1 LFTLLI
7 KIIFETNVDKLMKI
21 LLIGEYSGLHNSLK
35 DGLQLNGHSVTL
47 LGTGDGF
54 KNYPVDIE
62 VKSTIF
68 EIPFLKFIAK
78 IIDKLLKVS
87 LNDFELGFKAYLK
100 IKTLKDF
107 DIVQL
112 INENSFKTTPWLETI
127 LLKKILKNN
136 KNLFLLSCG
145 VDYISVKYA
154 LENKFKYSILTP
166 YLNDKLLLKKY
177 RHILKYNSSEF
188 KKLHRYIY
196 KNIKGVISSDLDYHI
211 PLIGKKKYLGMVPNP
226 VNLKKL
232 SYDFVEI
239 EDKVIIFHGINSKNS
254 TKKGNDYFIR
264 AMEIIKKKYKESVEY
279 IEVQDLKYRD
289 YMKSY
294 CNCHIFLDQVYAY
307 DQGYNALEA
316 MAKGKVVFT
325 GAEKEWLEHYGVSE
339 DGIAINALPDVNYLV
354 EKLSILIE
362 NPKKIKDI
370 SINARKFIEDH
381 HSYDNVANIYE
392 SKWLKAINY
401 EK

>member
-1 LFTLLI
+1 
-7 KIIFETNVDKLMKI
+7 MKI

-211 PLIGKKKYLGMVPNP
+211 PLIGEKKYLGMVPNP

-232 SYDFVEI
+232 NYDFVEI

-264 AMEIIKKKYKESVEY
+264 AMEIIKKNYKESVEY

>member
-1 LFTLLI
+1 
-7 KIIFETNVDKLMKI
+7 MKI

-78 IIDKLLKVS
+78 IIDKLLKFS

-211 PLIGKKKYLGMVPNP
+211 PLIGEKKYLGMVPNP

>member
-1 LFTLLI
+1 
-7 KIIFETNVDKLMKI
+7 MKI

-211 PLIGKKKYLGMVPNP
+211 PLIGEKKYLGMVPNP

-264 AMEIIKKKYKESVEY
+264 AMEIIKKNYKESVEY

-362 NPKKIKDI
+362 NPTKIKDI

>member
-1 LFTLLI
+1 
-7 KIIFETNVDKLMKI
+7 MKI

-211 PLIGKKKYLGMVPNP
+211 PLIGEKKYLGMVPNP

-264 AMEIIKKKYKESVEY
+264 AMEIIKKNYKESVEY

-370 SINARKFIEDH
+370 SINARKFIKDH

>member
-1 LFTLLI
+1 
-7 KIIFETNVDKLMKI
+7 MKI

-112 INENSFKTTPWLETI
+112 INENAFKTTPWLETI
-127 LLKKILKNN
+127 LVKKILKNN

-211 PLIGKKKYLGMVPNP
+211 PLIGEKKYLGMVPNP

-264 AMEIIKKKYKESVEY
+264 AMEIIKKNYKESVEY

>member
-1 LFTLLI
+1 
-7 KIIFETNVDKLMKI
+7 MKI

-62 VKSTIF
+62 VRSTIF

-211 PLIGKKKYLGMVPNP
+211 PLIGEKKYLGMVPNP

>member
-1 LFTLLI
+1 
-7 KIIFETNVDKLMKI
+7 MKI

-211 PLIGKKKYLGMVPNP
+211 PLIGEKKYLGIVPNP

-264 AMEIIKKKYKESVEY
+264 AMEIIKKNYKESVEY

>member
-1 LFTLLI
+1 
-7 KIIFETNVDKLMKI
+7 MKI

-166 YLNDKLLLKKY
+166 YLNDKLLLEKY

-211 PLIGKKKYLGMVPNP
+211 PLIGEKKYLGMVPNP

-264 AMEIIKKKYKESVEY
+264 AMEIIKKNYKESVEY

>member
-1 LFTLLI
+1 
-7 KIIFETNVDKLMKI
+7 MKI

-78 IIDKLLKVS
+78 IIDKLLKFS

-112 INENSFKTTPWLETI
+112 INENAFKTTPWLETI
-127 LLKKILKNN
+127 LVKKILKNN

-166 YLNDKLLLKKY
+166 YLNDKLLLEKY

-211 PLIGKKKYLGMVPNP
+211 PLIGQKKYLGMVPNP

-264 AMEIIKKKYKESVEY
+264 AMEIIKKKYKERVEY

-370 SINARKFIEDH
+370 SINARKFIEDQ

>member
-1 LFTLLI
+1 
-7 KIIFETNVDKLMKI
+7 MKI

-68 EIPFLKFIAK
+68 EIPFLKFLAK
-78 IIDKLLKVS
+78 IVDKLLKVS

-166 YLNDKLLLKKY
+166 YLNDKLLLEKY

-211 PLIGKKKYLGMVPNP
+211 PLIGEKKYLGMVPNP

-264 AMEIIKKKYKESVEY
+264 AMEIIKKNYKESVEY

>member
-1 LFTLLI
+1 
-7 KIIFETNVDKLMKI
+7 MKI

-211 PLIGKKKYLGMVPNP
+211 PLIGEKKYLGMVPNP

>member
-1 LFTLLI
+1 
-7 KIIFETNVDKLMKI
+7 MKI

-78 IIDKLLKVS
+78 IVDKLLKVS

-211 PLIGKKKYLGMVPNP
+211 PLIGEKKYLGMVPNP

-239 EDKVIIFHGINSKNS
+239 ENKVIIFHGINKKNS
-254 TKKGNDYFIR
+254 IKKGNNYFIK
-264 AMEIIKKKYKESVEY
+264 AMEIIKETYKDRVEY
-279 IEVQDLKYRD
+279 IEVQDLKYSD
-289 YMKSY
+289 YIKSY
-294 CNCHIFLDQVYAY
+294 SDCHIFLDMVYAY

-325 GAEKEWLEHYGVSE
+325 GAEKEWLDYYEASE
-339 DGIAINALPDVNYLV
+339 DTIAINALPDINYLV
-354 EKLSILIE
+354 KKLSNLIE
-362 NPKKIKDI
+362 NPEKIKNI

-381 HSYDNVANIYE
+381 HSYDNIAGVYE
-392 SKWLKAINY
+392 SKWLNAISN

>member
-1 LFTLLI
+1 
-7 KIIFETNVDKLMKI
+7 MKI

-211 PLIGKKKYLGMVPNP
+211 PLIGEKKYLGMVPNP
-226 VNLKKL
+226 VDLKKL

-264 AMEIIKKKYKESVEY
+264 AMEIIKKNYKESVEY

-294 CNCHIFLDQVYAY
+294 SNCHIFLDQVYAY

-370 SINARKFIEDH
+370 SINARKFIKDH

>member
-1 LFTLLI
+1 
-7 KIIFETNVDKLMKI
+7 MKI

-145 VDYISVKYA
+145 VDNISVKYA

-211 PLIGKKKYLGMVPNP
+211 PLIGEKKYLGMVPNP

-264 AMEIIKKKYKESVEY
+264 AMEIIKKNYKESVEY

>member
-1 LFTLLI
+1 
-7 KIIFETNVDKLMKI
+7 MKI

-100 IKTLKDF
+100 IKALKDF

-112 INENSFKTTPWLETI
+112 INENSFKTTTWLETI

-211 PLIGKKKYLGMVPNP
+211 PLIGEKKYLGMVPNP

-289 YMKSY
+289 YIKTY

>member
-1 LFTLLI
+1 
-7 KIIFETNVDKLMKI
+7 MKI

-78 IIDKLLKVS
+78 IVDKLLKVS

-264 AMEIIKKKYKESVEY
+264 AMEIIKKNYKESVEY

>member
-1 LFTLLI
+1 
-7 KIIFETNVDKLMKI
+7 MKI

-145 VDYISVKYA
+145 VDYISVKYE
-154 LENKFKYSILTP
+154 L
-166 YLNDKLLLKKY
+166 
-177 RHILKYNSSEF
+177 
-188 KKLHRYIY
+188 
-196 KNIKGVISSDLDYHI
+196 
-211 PLIGKKKYLGMVPNP
+211 
-226 VNLKKL
+226 
-232 SYDFVEI
+232 
-239 EDKVIIFHGINSKNS
+239 
-254 TKKGNDYFIR
+254 
-264 AMEIIKKKYKESVEY
+264 
-279 IEVQDLKYRD
+279 
-289 YMKSY
+289 
-294 CNCHIFLDQVYAY
+294 
-307 DQGYNALEA
+307 
-316 MAKGKVVFT
+316 
-325 GAEKEWLEHYGVSE
+325 
-339 DGIAINALPDVNYLV
+339 
-354 EKLSILIE
+354 
-362 NPKKIKDI
+362 
-370 SINARKFIEDH
+370 
-381 HSYDNVANIYE
+381 
-392 SKWLKAINY
+392 
-401 EK
+401 

>member
-1 LFTLLI
+1 
-7 KIIFETNVDKLMKI
+7 MKI

-68 EIPFLKFIAK
+68 EIPFLKFIVK

-264 AMEIIKKKYKESVEY
+264 AMEIIKKNYKESVEY

>member
-1 LFTLLI
+1 
-7 KIIFETNVDKLMKI
+7 MKI

-211 PLIGKKKYLGMVPNP
+211 PLIGEKKYLGMVPNP

-339 DGIAINALPDVNYLV
+339 DVIAINALPDVNYLV

>member
-1 LFTLLI
+1 
-7 KIIFETNVDKLMKI
+7 MKI

-264 AMEIIKKKYKESVEY
+264 AMEIIKKNYKESVEY

-339 DGIAINALPDVNYLV
+339 DDIAINALPDVNYLV

>member
-1 LFTLLI
+1 
-7 KIIFETNVDKLMKI
+7 MKI

-68 EIPFLKFIAK
+68 EIPFFKFIAK

-211 PLIGKKKYLGMVPNP
+211 PLIGEKKYLGIVPNP

>member
-1 LFTLLI
+1 
-7 KIIFETNVDKLMKI
+7 MKI

-211 PLIGKKKYLGMVPNP
+211 PLIGEKKYLGMVPNP

-264 AMEIIKKKYKESVEY
+264 AMEIIKKNYKESVEY

-325 GAEKEWLEHYGVSE
+325 GAEKEWLEHYGVRE

>member
-1 LFTLLI
+1 
-7 KIIFETNVDKLMKI
+7 MKI

-78 IIDKLLKVS
+78 IIDKLLKFS

-112 INENSFKTTPWLETI
+112 INENAFKTTPWLETI
-127 LLKKILKNN
+127 LVKKILKNN

-211 PLIGKKKYLGMVPNP
+211 PLIGEKKYLGMVPNP

-264 AMEIIKKKYKESVEY
+264 AMEIIKKNYKESVEY

-325 GAEKEWLEHYGVSE
+325 GAEKEWLEHYGVSK

>member
-1 LFTLLI
+1 
-7 KIIFETNVDKLMKI
+7 MKI

-68 EIPFLKFIAK
+68 EVPFLKFIAK
-78 IIDKLLKVS
+78 IIDKLIKVS

-112 INENSFKTTPWLETI
+112 INENSFKTTPWLEII

-211 PLIGKKKYLGMVPNP
+211 PLIGEKKHLGMVPNP

-232 SYDFVEI
+232 SYDFVQI

-254 TKKGNDYFIR
+254 IKKGNDYFIR
-264 AMEIIKKKYKESVEY
+264 AMEIIKKKYKERVEY
-279 IEVQDLKYRD
+279 IEVQDLKYKD
-289 YMKSY
+289 YLKSY

-316 MAKGKVVFT
+316 MANGKVVFT
-325 GAEKEWLEHYGVSE
+325 GAEKDWLEHYGVSE

-354 EKLSILIE
+354 GKLSVLIE
-362 NPKKIKDI
+362 NPEKIKDI
-370 SINARKFIEDH
+370 SENARKFIEDH

>member
-1 LFTLLI
+1 
-7 KIIFETNVDKLMKI
+7 MKI

-211 PLIGKKKYLGMVPNP
+211 PLIGQKKYLGMVPNP

-264 AMEIIKKKYKESVEY
+264 AMEIIKKKYKECVEY

>member
-1 LFTLLI
+1 
-7 KIIFETNVDKLMKI
+7 MKI

-78 IIDKLLKVS
+78 IIDKLLKFS

-145 VDYISVKYA
+145 VDYLSVKYA

-211 PLIGKKKYLGMVPNP
+211 PLIGEKKYLGMVPNP

-254 TKKGNDYFIR
+254 IKKGNDYFIR

-289 YMKSY
+289 YIKSY

-339 DGIAINALPDVNYLV
+339 EGIAINALPDVNYLV

>member
-1 LFTLLI
+1 
-7 KIIFETNVDKLMKI
+7 MKI

-78 IIDKLLKVS
+78 IVDKLLKVS

-145 VDYISVKYA
+145 VDNISVKYA

-211 PLIGKKKYLGMVPNP
+211 PLIGEKKYLGMVPNP

-264 AMEIIKKKYKESVEY
+264 AMEIIKKNYKESVEY

-370 SINARKFIEDH
+370 SINARKFIQDH

>member
-1 LFTLLI
+1 
-7 KIIFETNVDKLMKI
+7 MKI

-78 IIDKLLKVS
+78 IIDKLLKFS

-145 VDYISVKYA
+145 VDNISVKYA

-211 PLIGKKKYLGMVPNP
+211 PLIGEKKYLGMVPNP

-232 SYDFVEI
+232 RYDFVEI

-264 AMEIIKKKYKESVEY
+264 AMEIIKKNYKESVEY

>member
-1 LFTLLI
+1 
-7 KIIFETNVDKLMKI
+7 MKI

-112 INENSFKTTPWLETI
+112 INENSFKTTPWLEII

-211 PLIGKKKYLGMVPNP
+211 PLIGEKKYLGMVPNP

-264 AMEIIKKKYKESVEY
+264 AMEIIKKNYKESVEY
-279 IEVQDLKYRD
+279 IEVQELKYRD
-289 YMKSY
+289 YIKSY

-370 SINARKFIEDH
+370 SENARKFIEDH
-381 HSYDNVANIYE
+381 HGYDNVANIYE

>member
-1 LFTLLI
+1 
-7 KIIFETNVDKLMKI
+7 MKI

-211 PLIGKKKYLGMVPNP
+211 PLIGEKKYLGMVPNP

-362 NPKKIKDI
+362 NPTKIKDI